1 MTAQEKIAAL
11 EAQLKEA
18 LERLEAR
25 EGAIAGSPNTHRGTG
40 EAENASA
47 SIRQSEEEK
56 TGRGAK
62 ESSQKA

>member
-25 EGAIAGSPNTHRGTG
+25 EGAIAGSPKSYRGVG
-40 EAENASA
+40 EAENAPTSL
-47 SIRQSEEEK
+47 RQSEGEK
-56 TGRGAK
+56 AEG
-62 ESSQKA
+62 